1 MSSTLTSGQSATA
14 LPAFAAEQH
23 VLPNGFTVYLS
34 PNPAEPRIYTEIAVR
49 AGSKHD
55 PDRSTGLAH
64 YLEHMLF
71 KGTDQIGSSNWEA
84 EEPLLQEIAKTYEA
98 HRNTTDPEA
107 RNNLYAKID
116 QLSQEAAKYALP
128 GEYDRL
134 IAQMGARHTNAYTW
148 VDQTVFLNDI
158 PSGELGRWMKLES
171 ERFSKLV
178 LRLFHTELETV
189 FEEFNI
195 SQDKDIRKVMRTANE
210 ALYSPHPYG
219 THTTIGKGE
228 HLKAPSHYD
237 IYDFFAKHYVPGN
250 MTMVL
255 AGDFDPAEALE
266 WARKTFGQWESKAI
280 PEYKAPTPQEVKK
293 ESLEV
298 FGQEAESAYMHWR
311 IPGAGTPESIVA
323 QLASGM
329 LYNRQAGIFDEALLQ
344 TQKVLSASAGVT
356 PMAEY
361 GTFRCTVKPAP
372 GQSLENAVA
381 LVQTQIARLASG
393 DYPDWLRDAVLVDHE
408 VTMNRS
414 AESNQG
420 RAGILTT
427 AFLHRLELEDV
438 LHRVHKLKQV
448 STEEVQAFAKTYLD
462 PTACITVYKRQ
473 GDDPTVMKVDKPDIT
488 PIPLQT
494 DHFSGFAERLLK
506 TEPKQIE
513 ARFANLNEE
522 IHQEKLS
529 DGVVLHHLDNEEND
543 LFELLYVFD
552 FGTRSDRWIS
562 FATKY
567 LNYLGTSRRTNAQ
580 VQVDFYRLGLQWQV
594 QASAHRVYLGV
605 NGLDKHLPE
614 ALELL
619 DELIRDCQ
627 PDEDRWTTL
636 VENTAQNRQN
646 QRTDKQM
653 VLRRAMN
660 QYGRFGDKAPLAN
673 NPTLS
678 ELKAKDASDLVT
690 SLHALAEMERAVFYY
705 GPTDAAKVKA
715 LVQDKTYL
723 PTISRKPTRAQPL
736 PVIVPKA
743 DEVKVVDFPGVQV
756 EILALRHVAPGFDA
770 EAWIMAEWFNQY
782 YGLGLS
788 SVVFQELRE
797 SRALAYS
804 TYAYSETPDRKDGNQ
819 FLQAFIGTQPDKLQ
833 TALDAMTSLLRDWK
847 WDAAAAERVRSG
859 MLQQM
864 RTERDL
870 RQSRYWLWR
879 QGLDRGITSNQREWL
894 YKQLEKAT
902 PADLEVYFKRLNNA
916 PTTFLVLGNK
926 EHLNMETL
934 ASFGEVEELTLD
946 TVFGNNLS

>member
-1 MSSTLTSGQSATA
+1 MSSTLTTGPKASAI
-14 LPAFAAEQH
+14 PAFAAEQH

-84 EEPLLQEIAKTYEA
+84 EEPLLQEIAKTYED
-98 HRNTTDPEA
+98 HRNTSDAEE
-107 RNNLYAKID
+107 RRRLYAKID
-116 QLSQEAAKYALP
+116 QLSQQAAKYALP

-134 IAQMGARHTNAYTW
+134 IAQMGASHTNAYTW

-158 PSGELGRWMKLES
+158 PSGELGRWMTLES
-171 ERFSKLV
+171 ERFSRLV

-195 SQDKDIRKVMRTANE
+195 SQDKDIRKVMRAAND

-255 AGDFDPAEALE
+255 AGDFDPKEALE
-266 WARKTFGQWESKAI
+266 WARKTFGHWESKPI
-280 PEYKAPTPQEVKK
+280 PAYEAPVLDTVQGQTV
-293 ESLEV
+293 EV
-298 FGQEAESAYMHWR
+298 FGQEAESAYLHWR

-344 TQKVLSASAGVT
+344 TQAVLSASAGVT

-361 GTFRCTVKPAP
+361 GTFRCTVKPRP
-372 GQSLENAVA
+372 GQSLEQAVE
-381 LVQTQIARLASG
+381 LVQAQIARLAAG
-393 DYPDWLRDAVLVDHE
+393 DYPEWLRDAVLVDHE

-414 AESNQG
+414 AEANQG

-438 LHRVHKLKQV
+438 LHRVHTLQQV
-448 STEEVQAFAKTYLD
+448 TEQQIQAFAKTYLT
-462 PTACITVYKRQ
+462 PASCVTVFKRQ
-473 GDDPTVMKVDKPDIT
+473 GQDPTVLKVEKPEIT
-488 PIPLQT
+488 PVPLQT
-494 DHFSGFAERLLK
+494 EHFSGFAERLL
-506 TEPKQIE
+506 TIEPNQIE
-513 ARFANLNEE
+513 ARFAKLDEE
-522 IHQEKLS
+522 IQQANLS
-529 DGVVLHHLDNEEND
+529 DGVVLHHLDNDENG

-552 FGTRSDRWIS
+552 FGSRSDRWIS

-567 LNYLGTSRRTNAQ
+567 LSYLGTSRRTNAE

-594 QASAHRVYLGV
+594 QASAHRIYLGV

-627 PDEDRWTTL
+627 PDEARWNTL

-673 NPTLS
+673 NPTLT
-678 ELKAKDASDLVT
+678 ELKAKKAVDLVA
-690 SLHALAEMERAVFYY
+690 SLHALAEKERAIFYY
-705 GPTDAAKVKA
+705 GPTEASKVKR
-715 LVQDKTYL
+715 LIHDKVHL
-723 PTISRKPTRAQPL
+723 PSETKSAEKPSVL
-736 PVIVPKA
+736 PVLVPAA
-743 DEVKVVDFPGVQV
+743 DQVKFVNFPMVQV
-756 EILALRHVAPGFDA
+756 EILALRHVDTGFDA
-770 EAWIMAEWFNQY
+770 KAWIMAEWFNQY

-833 TALDAMTSLLRDWK
+833 TALDGMTSLLKDWK
-847 WDAAAAERVRSG
+847 WDAGAAERVRSG

-879 QGLDRGITSNQREWL
+879 QGLDRGISTNQREWL
-894 YKQLEKAT
+894 YEGLEKAT
-902 PADLEVYFKRLNNA
+902 PADLEAYFKRLNNA

-926 EHLNMETL
+926 EHLDMDTL
-934 ASFGEVEELTLD
+934 TSFGAVEELSLD

>member
-1 MSSTLTSGQSATA
+1 
-14 LPAFAAEQH
+14 
-23 VLPNGFTVYLS
+23 
-34 PNPAEPRIYTEIAVR
+34 
-49 AGSKHD
+49 
-55 PDRSTGLAH
+55 
-64 YLEHMLF
+64 
-71 KGTDQIGSSNWEA
+71 
-84 EEPLLQEIAKTYEA
+84 
-98 HRNTTDPEA
+98 
-107 RNNLYAKID
+107 
-116 QLSQEAAKYALP
+116 
-128 GEYDRL
+128 
-134 IAQMGARHTNAYTW
+134 MGARQTNAYTW

-158 PSGELGRWMKLES
+158 PSGELGRWMTLES
-171 ERFSKLV
+171 ERFSRLV

-255 AGDFDPAEALE
+255 VGDFDPKEALE
-266 WARKTFGQWESKAI
+266 WARKTFGHWEPKPI
-280 PEYKAPTPQEVKK
+280 PSYTAP
-293 ESLEV
+293 SLDPVEAKTVEV
-298 FGQEAESAYMHWR
+298 FGEEAESAYLHWR
-311 IPGAGTPESIVA
+311 IPGAGTPESVVG

-344 TQKVLSASAGVT
+344 TQQVLSATAGVT

-372 GQSLENAVA
+372 GQTLEQAVE
-381 LVQTQIARLASG
+381 LVQTQVDRLAAG

-438 LHRVHKLKQV
+438 LHRVHTLQQV
-448 STEEVQAFAKTYLD
+448 SEKEVQAFAKTYL
-462 PTACITVYKRQ
+462 TKAARVTVFKRQ
-473 GDDPTVMKVDKPDIT
+473 GEDPSVMKVDKPEIT

-494 DHFSGFAERLLK
+494 DHFSGFAERLLGL
-506 TEPKQIE
+506 EPSQIE

-522 IHQEKLS
+522 IHQENLKH
-529 DGVVLHHLDNEEND
+529 GIQLHHLNNEENE

-552 FGTRSDRWIS
+552 FGSRSDRWIN

-567 LNYLGTSRRTNAQ
+567 LSYLGTSRRSNAE

-605 NGLDKHLPE
+605 NGLNKHLSE

-619 DELIRDCQ
+619 DELIRDCK
-627 PDEDRWTTL
+627 PDDARWNTL
-636 VENTAQNRQN
+636 VQNTAQNRQN

-660 QYGRFGDKAPLAN
+660 QFGRFGESAPLAN
-673 NPTLS
+673 NPTLTQ
-678 ELKAKDASDLVT
+678 LKAKPASELVE
-690 SLHALAEMERAVFYY
+690 SLHGLAEMERAIFYY
-705 GPTDAAKVKA
+705 GPTAQAEVKSLILDKV
-715 LVQDKTYL
+715 YL
-723 PTISRKPTRAQPL
+723 PTIAKTVGKAMPL
-736 PVIVPKA
+736 PVIVPPKDA
-743 DEVKVVDFPGVQV
+743 VKFVNFPMVQV

-770 EAWIMAEWFNQY
+770 KAWIMAEWFNQY

-833 TALDAMTSLLRDWK
+833 IALDAMTDLLKNWK
-847 WDAAAAERVRSG
+847 WDAEAAERVRSG

-879 QGLDRGITSNQREWL
+879 QGLDRGITSNQRQWL
-894 YKQLEKAT
+894 YEELLKAT
-902 PADLEVYFKRLNNA
+902 PADLQAYFERLNNA
-916 PTTFLVLGNK
+916 PTTFLMLGNK
-926 EHLNMETL
+926 EQLNMETL
-934 ASFGEVEELTLD
+934 ASFGAVEELSLD
-946 TVFGNNLS
+946 KIFGNNLS

>member
-1 MSSTLTSGQSATA
+1 MSSTLTSGPSATA

-84 EEPLLQEIAKTYEA
+84 EEPLLQEIAKTYED
-98 HRNTTDPEA
+98 HRNTSDSAE
-107 RNNLYAKID
+107 RKQLYAKID
-116 QLSQEAAKYALP
+116 ELSQEAAKFALP

-158 PSGELGRWMKLES
+158 PSGELGRWMTLES
-171 ERFSKLV
+171 ERFSRLV

-210 ALYSPHPYG
+210 ALYTPHPYG

-255 AGDFDPAEALE
+255 SGDFDPKEALE
-266 WARKTFGQWESKAI
+266 WARRTFGRWESKPI
-280 PEYKAPTPQEVKK
+280 PEHHTPTPQDVTKQ
-293 ESLEV
+293 SLEV
-298 FGQEAESAYMHWR
+298 FGQEAESAFMHWR

-344 TQKVLSASAGVT
+344 TQTVLSASAGVT

-361 GTFRCTVKPAP
+361 GTFRCTVKPTP
-372 GQSLENAVA
+372 GQSLEDAVA

-438 LHRVHKLKQV
+438 LHRVNALQQV
-448 STEEVQAFAKTYLD
+448 SDEQVQAFAKTYLD
-462 PTACITVYKRQ
+462 PELCITVFKRQ
-473 GDDPTVMKVDKPDIT
+473 GEDPGVMKVDKPEIT

-494 DHFSGFAERLLK
+494 DHFSGFAERLLGL
-506 TEPKQIE
+506 EPSQIE

-522 IHQEKLS
+522 IHQVQLS
-529 DGVVLHHLDNEEND
+529 DGVALHHLNNEENE

-552 FGTRSDRWIS
+552 FGSRSDKWIS

-567 LNYLGTSRRTNAQ
+567 LSYLGTSRRTNAE

-627 PDEDRWTTL
+627 ADAERWDTL

-673 NPTLS
+673 NPTLT
-678 ELKAKDASDLVT
+678 ELKAKEASDLVAT
-690 SLHALAEMERAVFYY
+690 LHGLSEMERAIFYY
-705 GPTDAAKVKA
+705 GPTEADKVQSLVKDKVHMPTSTKQVEKA
-715 LVQDKTYL
+715 SV
-723 PTISRKPTRAQPL
+723 L
-736 PVIVPKA
+736 PVLVPAA
-743 DEVKVVDFPGVQV
+743 DQVKFVNFPMVQV
-756 EILALRHVAPGFDA
+756 EILAIRHVASGFDA

-833 TALDAMTSLLRDWK
+833 TALDAMTALLRDWK
-847 WDAAAAERVRSG
+847 WDADAAERVRSG

-894 YKQLEKAT
+894 YDQLLKAT
-902 PADLEVYFKRLNNA
+902 PTDLEAYFKRLNNA

-926 EHLNMETL
+926 EQLNMDTL
-934 ASFGEVEELTLD
+934 ASFGQVEELSLD